1 MFEICKEKKF
11 MAYNKK
17 NRLPPMVDPE
27 EFNKNVV
34 SKEFLNKCKKA
45 GKLFRHAETEQIGK
59 DE

>member
-1 MFEICKEKKF
+1 

-17 NRLPPMVDPE
+17 NRLPPMVDPD

-34 SKEFLNKCKKA
+34 SKEFLDKCKKA
-45 GKLFRHAETEQIGK
+45 GKLFRHTETEQIGK